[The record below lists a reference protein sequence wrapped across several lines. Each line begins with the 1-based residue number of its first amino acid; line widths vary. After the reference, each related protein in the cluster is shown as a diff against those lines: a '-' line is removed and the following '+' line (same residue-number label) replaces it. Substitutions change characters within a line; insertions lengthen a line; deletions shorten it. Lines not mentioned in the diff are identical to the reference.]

1 MSDLIRILQTV
12 DENEPKAA
20 AEMLPLVYVELR
32 RLAAV
37 KMAGQ
42 PPGQTLQATALVH
55 EAFLKLVGNGER
67 KWQNRRHF
75 FAAAV
80 EAMRHILVDRARRKA
95 AERHGGGQVPLN
107 LDTVACA
114 AAEATDENVLR
125 VDAALARLTAHDCD
139 MAELVKL
146 RFFGGFTLEQAAEL
160 LDLSERTANRRW
172 AYARAWLFKE
182 IQQGG

>member
-12 DENEPKAA
+12 DEREPKAA
-20 AEMLPLVYVELR
+20 AELLPLVYGELR

-42 PPGQTLQATALVH
+42 PSGQTLQATALVH

-67 KWQNRRHF
+67 TWQNRRHF
-75 FAAAV
+75 FAAAA

-95 AERHGGGQVPLN
+95 AARHGGGQVALN
-107 LDTVACA
+107 LDTVMCA

-125 VDAALARLTAHDCD
+125 VDAALARLAEHNRD
-139 MAELVKL
+139 MAELVRL

>member
-1 MSDLIRILQTV
+1 MSDLIPILRKV
-12 DENEPKAA
+12 DEHEPKAA
-20 AEMLPLVYVELR
+20 AEMLPLVYAELR
-32 RLAAV
+32 RLAAA

-67 KWQNRRHF
+67 MWQNRRHF
-75 FAAAV
+75 FAAAA

-107 LDTVACA
+107 LDTVMCA
-114 AAEATDENVLR
+114 AAEETDENVLR
-125 VDAALARLTAHDCD
+125 VDSAIARLTEHDRD
-139 MAELVKL
+139 IAELVKL
-146 RFFGGFTLEQAAEL
+146 RFFAGFNLKEAAEL
-160 LDLSERTANRRW
+160 LDLSERTANRHW

-182 IQQGG
+182 IQRGG